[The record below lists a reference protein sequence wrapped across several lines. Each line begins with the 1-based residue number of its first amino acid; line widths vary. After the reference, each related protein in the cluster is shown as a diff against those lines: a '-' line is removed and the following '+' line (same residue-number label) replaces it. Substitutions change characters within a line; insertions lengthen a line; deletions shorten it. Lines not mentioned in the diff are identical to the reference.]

1 MSPHV
6 ATPLVAEPMARPHL
20 RYLQLLARAASHIDA
35 HLDAELDAQVLA
47 QQAAMSRHH
56 FHRTFHAY
64 FGLTVGGYVGWRR
77 LRRACELLATPGVPV
92 LDVAQ
97 EVGFGSAQA
106 LAKAMRRELDTTPSA
121 VRAGQPPDW
130 NGYFRRRRIA
140 DDAPAPDEPPP
151 SMHPRW
157 ADAPAFDALCATGQG
172 MRGGTMEQAA
182 AEAFATLLQDL
193 NASALEAQ
201 VTHLMASMPEEP
213 QGPEDPH
220 CRIWCGAIFGV
231 SLTHGHGQTFR
242 PPIALHARKHLHWQH
257 WPAGRYAVFTHVGP
271 YSGLHSQ
278 WKAIY
283 RHWLPAT
290 GYRPRDVPGFEA
302 YLNDPRVT
310 PAAQLRT
317 ELYLPL
323 E

>member
-1 MSPHV
+1 M
-6 ATPLVAEPMARPHL
+6 HL
-20 RYLQLLARAASHIDA
+20 RYLELLSRAANHIDA

-77 LRRACELLATPGVPV
+77 LRHACELLAKPGLPV
-92 LDVAQ
+92 LEVAQ
-97 EVGFGSAQA
+97 AVGFGSAQA

-121 VRAGQPPDW
+121 VRAGNLPDW
-130 NGYFRRRRIA
+130 TGYFRRRRIA
-140 DDAPAPDEPPP
+140 DDAPGPHEPPP
-151 SMHPRW
+151 PLRPRL
-157 ADAPAFDALCATGQG
+157 ADAPAFEALCATGRG
-172 MRGGTMEQAA
+172 MYGGTMERAA
-182 AEAFATLLQDL
+182 AEAFGRLLQSL
-193 NASALEAQ
+193 NAIGIQEKVS
-201 VTHLMASMPEEP
+201 HFMAAMPEEP

-220 CRIWCGAIFGV
+220 CQIWCGAHFDCPSTAV
-231 SLTHGHGQTFR
+231 R
-242 PPIALHARKHLHWQH
+242 AKHDLHWQH
-257 WPAGRYAVFTHVGP
+257 WPAGRYAVFTHLGP

-290 GYRPRDVPGFEA
+290 GYRLRDVPGFES

-310 PAAQLRT
+310 PPALLRT